1 MTPST
6 AENRYLTNVFRS
18 NKVHMLGKLYKKFS
32 KKKEGKNVDRCYKI
46 SWQNLFN
53 KLSFR

>member
-6 AENRYLTNVFRS
+6 AENRYLTNV
-18 NKVHMLGKLYKKFS
+18 LGQIKFICLANYTKNFS

-46 SWQNLFN
+46 SWQNLSN